1 MKSEATKNRIYFEQ
15 IINGYGGYYKVSN
28 LFIEIIKKGI
38 ENFNSIRNFVTA
50 IKTPIKHYT
59 TKVAPTIERISE
71 DIFLGRLGY
80 GQLITTDGLLSR
92 YFLSHRNDFYTPY
105 SRKIR
110 SSKIIPDLSKPG
122 SGKVSFELGAYTTQ
136 IPVQAL
142 PPIRIGDRDIFIYFL
157 YYPTLSSF
165 FLERDTEKEAKLK
178 DSIEVDNILRIE
190 PVHKPI
196 LVTSNK
202 DIGNYCEKVVKI
214 TGIIK
219 EPEQYISDSFYQK
232 LTFTQREIFENII
245 RPFNIEPVSF
255 CIDIDDSGII
265 SEREIKTQLP
275 GLIYVESH
283 LENIFQ
289 VPNYQ
294 KLIGESLPG
303 GMPGMHWAK
312 FGTNDLS
319 WGLSNSNIYVLAN
332 NYDRYAFYVE
342 SDLIDRKIYESRL
355 KELSFF
361 AKSFIRGIQK
371 VVRNNIN
378 LDIKMGYD
386 FLFDFKKAKLFHPDG
401 VLASKEVAKI
411 LEETPNLFNTIDWL
425 RRM

>member
-1 MKSEATKNRIYFEQ
+1 M
-15 IINGYGGYYKVSN
+15 SN
-28 LFIEIIKKGI
+28 SFIEIIKKGI
-38 ENFNSIRNFVTA
+38 ENFNNIRNFITA
-50 IKTPIKHYT
+50 IKPPIKHYT
-59 TKVAPTIERISE
+59 TKVSPSIERISE

-80 GQLITTDGLLSR
+80 GQLITTEGHLSI
-92 YFLSHRNDFYTPY
+92 YFLNHRKDFYTPY
-105 SRKIR
+105 SRKI
-110 SSKIIPDLSKPG
+110 SSSNIIPDQLKRG
-122 SGKVSFELGAYTTQ
+122 VRKVNFEIGAYTTQ
-136 IPVQAL
+136 LPVQAL
-142 PPIRIGDRDIFIYFL
+142 PPIKIGNRDIFIYFL
-157 YYPTLSSF
+157 YYPTLRSF
-165 FLERDTEKEAKLK
+165 FLEKDMEKEAKLK
-178 DSIEVDNILRIE
+178 DSIEMDNILKIE

-219 EPEQYISDSFYQK
+219 EPDQFISDKFYQK

-245 RPFNIEPVSF
+245 RPFNIEPTSF

-265 SEREIKTQLP
+265 SEREIKNQLP

-283 LENIFQ
+283 LENIFR

-294 KLIGESLPG
+294 KLIGQSLPG

-312 FGTNDLS
+312 FGKNDLS

-332 NYDRYAFYVE
+332 NFDRYAFYVE
-342 SDLIDRKIYESRL
+342 SDFIDRKIYESRL

-371 VVRNNIN
+371 LVRDNIN

-386 FLFDFKKAKLFHPDG
+386 YLFDFKKAILFHPDG